1 MRKAREW
8 QAFVFAILLG
18 AGLIV
23 PRAGAQIRPEAA
35 RLFPENTAA
44 FLSIPNVADAKKAFF
59 QSALGRMASDPE
71 LRPFLTDF
79 WGRLV
84 KATEQF
90 EKETGV
96 SLAAAF
102 AIPEGEVSLG
112 LVASE
117 TSGWVALLLVDA
129 GQNVETLQKLMDF
142 ACTAAAKAGGKV
154 ETENVGQATLR
165 IIVPPEPDTP
175 RLAFA
180 ILESRLF
187 GEVVFQGD
195 ENFQVL
201 KQVLQRAQGTGAN
214 GAVLGDSKKFE
225 QLLSN
230 IRYANRGQI
239 HAILFADPI
248 EIIRGTRSWN
258 PSTAVVLAIL
268 PVLGL
273 DGLNSLGAAASLDV
287 SGWDSIRE
295 FHLFLDNPRRG
306 VLDVP
311 AFKSGD
317 GIPEFFIPESVSVY
331 MTVYIDLPT
340 TIQRVGK
347 IYDGF
352 RGDGAF
358 ERQAGMWVKNRL
370 GLDLF
375 SEVLPVTAG
384 RISYVQWVE
393 RPVRINSATTAIVVE
408 LKDPETAQQMVTIIS
423 ESVNGS
429 ERQEFGKYVYYQ
441 VKRNLP
447 ESFSEEQFRV
457 PTPCFAAIDRYLVAT
472 DSVAFLQE
480 MFTTAE
486 TPEKALAQS
495 LEYKLVRGRIKSLA
509 GNDPPAM
516 FYFDRPDATVELWYE
531 GLFSEGS
538 FFRRSFTEDL
548 ENAPKDPIGSA
559 LAGALK
565 EGKLPP
571 VKVLKRYFAPR
582 GGLLIDDATGLHFT
596 MFALRKKLP

>member
-1 MRKAREW
+1 MKRDRKW
-8 QAFVFAILLG
+8 QAFVLAVVLGVVLLLQRAFAQG
-18 AGLIV
+18 V
-23 PRAGAQIRPEAA
+23 PEAA
-35 RLFPENTAA
+35 RLFPENTTA
-44 FLSIPNVADAKKAFF
+44 FLSIPNLTEAKKAFF
-59 QSALGRMASDPE
+59 RSAFGRMASDPE

-84 KATEQF
+84 KATEEF

-96 SLAAAF
+96 SLAAAL

-112 LVASE
+112 LVTSE
-117 TSGWVALLLVDA
+117 TDGWVALLLVDA

-142 ACTAAAKAGGKV
+142 TCTAAAQGGGKV
-154 ETENVGQATLR
+154 ESEHVGQAILR
-165 IIVPPEPDTP
+165 VLVAPEPGAP

-180 ILESRLF
+180 ILGSRLF
-187 GEVVFQGD
+187 GGVVFQGD
-195 ENFQVL
+195 ENFEVL
-201 KQVLQRAQGTGAN
+201 KQVLQRAQAKETG
-214 GAVLGDSKKFE
+214 GAVLSQTKKFE

-248 EIIRGTRSWN
+248 EIMRGTRSWN
-258 PSTAVVLAIL
+258 PGMAAVLAIL

-273 DGLNSLGAAASLDV
+273 DGLNSLGGVASLDV

-311 AFKSGD
+311 ALKSGD
-317 GIPEFFIPESVSVY
+317 GIPEFFIPESVSLY
-331 MTVYIDLPT
+331 MTLYVDIPT

-347 IYDGF
+347 LYDGF
-352 RGDGAF
+352 RGEGAF
-358 ERQAGMWVKNRL
+358 ERQAGTWVKNRV

-375 SEVLPVTAG
+375 AEALPATAG
-384 RISYVQWVE
+384 RISYVQWME

-408 LKDPETAQQMVTIIS
+408 LKDPETAQRIVTTIS
-423 ESVNGS
+423 ESVKDS
-429 ERQEFGKYVYYQ
+429 EKQEFGKYVYYQ

-447 ESFSEEQFRV
+447 EAFSEEQFRV
-457 PTPCFAAIDRYLVAT
+457 PSLCFAAIDRYLVGA
-472 DSVAFLQE
+472 DSVAFLRE

-509 GNDPPAM
+509 GSDLPAM
-516 FYFDRPDATVELWYE
+516 FYFDRPDTTVELWYE
-531 GLFSEGS
+531 GLFSERS
-538 FFRRSFTEDL
+538 FFRRSFVEDL
-548 ENAPKDPIGSA
+548 DDASRDPIGSA

-571 VKVLKRYFAPR
+571 VDVLKRYFAPR

-596 MFALRKKLP
+596 VFALRKKLP